1 MPHEILSNVYSVSG
15 FQGNPKLIEE
25 YFFSYTYFEEISFP
39 LWLNRRG
46 ESSYISISWI
56 VFMGIYFLKMFFKL
70 YIGLLM
76 QSIFCMNYFAQFT
89 NSKEYKNK

>member
-39 LWLNRRG
+39 L
-46 ESSYISISWI
+46 
-56 VFMGIYFLKMFFKL
+56 
-70 YIGLLM
+70 
-76 QSIFCMNYFAQFT
+76 
-89 NSKEYKNK
+89 